1 MADLA
6 KLVVRLEAESS
17 KLHSELQRANSQISR
32 FGKNTQN
39 AMGLAKKAIAGLSVG
54 IVLGK
59 LSSMA
64 KEAIDA
70 GDQLGKM
77 SQKVGLSVE
86 KLSALQYSASLAD
99 VSTQQLETGLVKLN
113 KTLGQSGTQ
122 GERQREILAAL
133 GITSSDTGE
142 VVVQLADRFSKMED
156 SAVKTAAA
164 VELFGRAGAQLIPL
178 LNTGADGL
186 RAQEDEL
193 RRLGALMGT
202 DVAKASEELNDNLT
216 RLNTAF
222 TGVKLKIVGDALP
235 ALVRMT
241 EGFVRWLST
250 GDRVI
255 DIANRISIAFE
266 AMGIAIKVAAG
277 FIAGGLIGGPIGA
290 AIGAT
295 IAGLDEI
302 LDRMDKLRMTG
313 PVVTGKIE
321 RTPAAT
327 KFLEGKEAAAST
339 DIYTAALKNLG
350 LTTEA
355 SAEAEREREAA
366 LKAALAAQQ
375 QAQQRIT
382 DYVGALTEERD
393 LLGASRD
400 QTVAYQLAKL
410 GANEAT
416 IKFAQSLA
424 VEIERTEAAI
434 DAEKRWQ
441 EVREELSG
449 QVDEIAAALRT
460 EEDAIRETY
469 ARREQIVE
477 QALEERLV
485 SEARAIEIIK
495 QLHTKESEEIQKL
508 ADKNKDALTKF
519 AEEAAANIQDAMADT
534 FFNWMQ
540 GEFDNIGM
548 QFKQMLDRMVAN
560 ALAAK
565 LAEAMFGTGFGSTT
579 SQVGGWVGKLL
590 PIVTGAFGGGGG
602 ASTNAAASSAGAGLN
617 SMIADAI
624 TPRAN
629 GGPVFPG
636 NAYLVGERGIEL
648 FSPATAGRINPDVG
662 GGGVVVN
669 MNISGIT
676 DSRGIRE
683 SSAQLAARAGTAVQ
697 RAQQRNT

>member
-17 KLHSELQRANSQISR
+17 KLHSELQRANAQISR

-59 LSSMA
+59 LASMA

-99 VSTQQLETGLVKLN
+99 VSTQQLETGLVKLSR
-113 KTLGQSGTQ
+113 TLGQSGTQ

-142 VVVQLADRFSKMED
+142 VVLQVADRFSKMED

-178 LNTGADGL
+178 LNAGADGL

-202 DVAKASEELNDNLT
+202 DVAKDSEELNDNLT

-222 TGVKLKIVGDALP
+222 TGVKLKILGDALP

-250 GDRVI
+250 GDRVL
-255 DIANRISIAFE
+255 DIANRIGIAFE

-375 QAQQRIT
+375 QARQRIT

-400 QTVAYQLAKL
+400 QTVAYQLAKM

-441 EVREELSG
+441 EVRAELSG

-460 EEDAIRETY
+460 EEEAIRETY

-495 QLHTKESEEIQKL
+495 QLHTKEAEEIQKL

-540 GEFDNIGM
+540 GEFDNIGT

-565 LAEAMFGTGFGSTT
+565 LAEAMFGAGFGSTT
-579 SQVGGWVGKLL
+579 SQMGGWVGKLL
-590 PIVTGAFGGGGG
+590 PIVTGAFGGGAAAG
-602 ASTNAAASSAGAGLN
+602 TNAAASSAGAGLD
-617 SMIADAI
+617 SMIAAAI
-624 TPRAN
+624 SPRAN

-636 NAYLVGERGIEL
+636 GAYLVGERGPEL